1 MQLQVTRA
9 ALRPDDADA
18 PPSSL
23 RATRAA
29 RSRPTQTDAG
39 ARERPVA
46 RVECVECGDGT
57 ARARIVDYRY
67 PHPELLD
74 ASLRAAI
81 PRWRDWIDQWS
92 LERGPAPRAYL
103 DPLIPDELRF
113 RTHNRRELAL
123 ESDVFRV
130 GAAPVWL
137 RLETIDV
144 LGARWR
150 GGVRVWRDDAGA
162 LVTALASS

>member
-1 MQLQVTRA
+1 IIDANRLTFADPGPNEGLSWDGTQAKVVVGMADA
-9 ALRPDDADA
+9 ANDGPLRLINDADGIRLEA
-18 PPSSL
+18 NTDLLGDLSISGAITAVQ
-23 RATRAA
+23 RITAT
-29 RSRPTQTDAG
+29 
-39 ARERPVA
+39 
-46 RVECVECGDGT
+46 
-57 ARARIVDYRY
+57 IVDATT
-67 PHPELLD
+67 LNAQNANLTT
-74 ASLRAAI
+74 ASIGTLT
-81 PRWRDWIDQWS
+81 
-92 LERGPAPRAYL
+92 GPGN
-103 DPLIPDELRF
+103 
-113 RTHNRRELAL
+113 RTRVTGELAL